1 MRVVHVA
8 AAELVERDRLT
19 RDDPYHLRPGDEHVA
34 LAGDDEYEIGDGG
47 RVHRAARAGSGD
59 DADLRDHARG
69 ADVAEE
75 DVRVPR
81 QRDHAF
87 LDARPARVVDADDRH
102 AVAQG
107 KLLHLDDLFRRDLA
121 ERAAEHG
128 RVVRVDGDRPP
139 VHLAESRHHAVARQ
153 APLLHAETVRAVR
166 GEHVELD
173 ERSLVEQHLDPV
185 SCGQLAG
192 GAPFVRGFGFR
203 VQRLVAA
210 LAIEV
215 ELLLGDAGRRALRRL
230 DALDARG
237 RSSHRSERSR
247 STGCHSAYRRRVP
260 EYGPAVDLDR
270 TVTLRQLR
278 TFKTVADLSS
288 FSLAAQRLKL
298 SQPSISYQ
306 VKELEEALGLPLL
319 DRLGKRVA
327 LTEAGTML
335 YAYARRMLDTLDE
348 AAIAVE
354 EMRGMQRGTLRVGA
368 STTVGIYLLPAALG
382 AFKKMHPGLVISLE
396 IGTRARVQEQVLN
409 NELDLAVVGP
419 ALKDPDL
426 AIVPFLTDELVV
438 VAPAGHPMARRRGLG
453 LKDLEAQPFVMR
465 EAASGSRWSLEK
477 AARKAGAKLTVAME
491 LGSNGAI
498 KHAVESGLGLAV
510 ISRYAC
516 ALEVSSGRLVE
527 LDVKGFPIRRDWHIV
542 HLRKRRMPLSVK
554 EFIEFLKDTTWISQ
568 NGSRGRVRPPSD

>member
-1 MRVVHVA
+1 M
-8 AAELVERDRLT
+8 
-19 RDDPYHLRPGDEHVA
+19 
-34 LAGDDEYEIGDGG
+34 
-47 RVHRAARAGSGD
+47 
-59 DADLRDHARG
+59 
-69 ADVAEE
+69 
-75 DVRVPR
+75 
-81 QRDHAF
+81 
-87 LDARPARVVDADDRH
+87 
-102 AVAQG
+102 
-107 KLLHLDDLFRRDLA
+107 
-121 ERAAEHG
+121 
-128 RVVRVDGDRPP
+128 
-139 VHLAESRHHAVARQ
+139 
-153 APLLHAETVRAVR
+153 
-166 GEHVELD
+166 
-173 ERSLVEQHLDPV
+173 
-185 SCGQLAG
+185 
-192 GAPFVRGFGFR
+192 
-203 VQRLVAA
+203 
-210 LAIEV
+210 
-215 ELLLGDAGRRALRRL
+215 
-230 DALDARG
+230 
-237 RSSHRSERSR
+237 
-247 STGCHSAYRRRVP
+247 P

-354 EMRGMQRGTLRVGA
+354 EMRGMRRGTLRVGA

-554 EFIEFLKDTTWISQ
+554 EFIAFLKDTRWISQ